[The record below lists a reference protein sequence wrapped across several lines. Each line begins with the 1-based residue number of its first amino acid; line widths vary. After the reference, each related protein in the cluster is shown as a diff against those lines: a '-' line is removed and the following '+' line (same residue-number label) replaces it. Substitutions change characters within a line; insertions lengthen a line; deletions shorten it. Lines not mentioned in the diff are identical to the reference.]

1 MTIGGSIEASRSPI
15 SDSSNAIAPSYSNR
29 ISMNSCFLA
38 GERNPFPIF
47 IVARRSGVSLD
58 PRGTFFPVFVN
69 GEAGDGDGALF
80 GLTPSGNGTFAGST
94 LRSFRLYIVLTIAL
108 HCFLFKTNSYL
119 PLAPPGSNC
128 KGSNVSFRTLGE
140 SSFST

>member
-15 SDSSNAIAPSYSNR
+15 SDSSNAIAPLYSNR
-29 ISMNSCFLA
+29 MSMNSCFLA
-38 GERNPFPIF
+38 GERKPFPIF

-58 PRGTFFPVFVN
+58 PWGTFFPVIANV
-69 GEAGDGDGALF
+69 EAGDGDGALF

-108 HCFLFKTNSYL
+108 HCFLFKTNSYF
-119 PLAPPGSNC
+119 PLTTPDPHHNG
-128 KGSNVSFRTLGE
+128 KHVSFRT
-140 SSFST
+140 T

>member
-29 ISMNSCFLA
+29 MLMNSCFSA
-38 GERNPFPIF
+38 GERKPFPIF

-69 GEAGDGDGALF
+69 GEAGDGGTLF
-80 GLTPSGNGTFAGST
+80 GLMPSGNGTFAGST
-94 LRSFRLYIVLTIAL
+94 LQSFRLYIVLTIAL

-119 PLAPPGSNC
+119 HLVPPGSNC
-128 KGSNVSFRTLGE
+128 KG
-140 SSFST
+140 